1 MNQRPTQWQ
10 WVWKTAL
17 ACFILAGSTG
27 ILLRFGIIYGFPGN
41 LQYSNVRHA
50 HSHLMYF
57 GWVTPA
63 IMGLMLNRL
72 PVILGRPLSPHRIR
86 PFRNILILIFTLSI
100 LAYIPFLFY
109 GYRTANIG
117 TARLPLST
125 IAASLNMVA
134 WYLFAWQY
142 RQETKGEPRT
152 RPLRLWD
159 AAIIFMIF
167 ATMGAWGVA
176 LTAVL
181 AIQDP
186 VWSSILTH
194 LFLDMFAE
202 GWFALAVLGL
212 LYASIP
218 PQHHKWLRRSEDWII
233 MGMPVIF
240 LLGVPTGML
249 PLPVRFIA
257 GVGGAAVAIGLG
269 VHIVHLWPIVSR
281 AWRVPLLFL
290 GLKAV
295 TNLLITIPAIA
306 TWAER
311 ALLRVSYLHWLLLGF
326 VSLSLVATAKHAWG
340 KRTVPHVGWLTAVIT
355 LLILSLL
362 PLTGLWPPALHGIWT
377 RHFAAWAA
385 TGPVLIVLAMFS
397 KQLLHIKQPTT
408 PTTQLTIDD

>member
-17 ACFILAGSTG
+17 ACFVLAGSTG
-27 ILLRFGIIYGFPGN
+27 ILLRFGVIYGFPVD

-72 PVILGRPLSPHRIR
+72 PVILGRPLTPQRIR
-86 PFRNILILIFTLSI
+86 PFRNIIILIFILSI
-100 LAYIPFLFY
+100 FAYIPFLFF
-109 GYRTANIG
+109 GYRSAAIG
-117 TARLPLST
+117 SMNLPIST

-142 RQETKGEPRT
+142 RQETKGERRT

-167 ATMGAWGVA
+167 ATFGAWGVA

-186 VWSSILTH
+186 VWSSVLTH

-202 GWFALAVLGL
+202 GWFVLAVLGL

-218 PQHHKWLRRSEDWII
+218 PQQGTWLRRSEDWII

-249 PLPVRFIA
+249 PLPVRLIA
-257 GVGGAAVAIGLG
+257 GLGGAAVAIGLG
-269 VHIVHLWPIVSR
+269 FHIYHLWSVTPKT
-281 AWRVPLLFL
+281 WRVPLLFL
-290 GLKAV
+290 ALKAA
-295 TNLLITIPAIA
+295 TNLLVTIPPIA

-311 ALLRVSYLHWLLLGF
+311 ALLRVSYLHWVLLGF
-326 VSLSLVATAKHAWG
+326 VTLSLVAIAAHAWG
-340 KRTVPHVGWLTAVIT
+340 KRAVPHVGWLTAVII
-355 LLILSLL
+355 LLILSLV
-362 PLTGLWPPALHGIWT
+362 PLTSLWPPSLHGVWT
-377 RHFAAWAA
+377 RHFAAWASI
-385 TGPVLIVLAMFS
+385 GPVIIAITLF
-397 KQLLHIKQPTT
+397 IKRPQQKEHHSHTK
-408 PTTQLTIDD
+408 LTIDN